1 MKTLKSNFIEKKANK
16 FFRILK
22 VLFAFEVV
30 LYLGI
35 LIFAVSVS
43 TNRGQI
49 QQGIKN
55 EQVEIVALEKSF
67 YDLRKEIIEQ
77 SKASID
83 QDILSQNKN
92 AKMVEYVYADKITET
107 ASR

>member
-1 MKTLKSNFIEKKANK
+1 MKTLKSNFTEKNANK
-16 FFRILK
+16 FFKMLK

-35 LIFAVSVS
+35 LVFAVSVS

-55 EQVEIVALEKSF
+55 EQIEVVALEKSF
-67 YDLRKEIIEQ
+67 YDLRKGIIEQ
-77 SKASID
+77 SKLNINE
-83 QDILSQNKN
+83 DIASQNKN
-92 AKMVEYVYADKITET
+92 SKMIEYVYADKILET